1 MLSEKSPISTGYNHH
16 KQVSGCSYHK
26 VWAFLVC
33 MVIGVWRYLLIHIQG
48 LAHTFFLW
56 YGYCTKDSIM
66 REFEIKINK
75 NVEFVSVDD
84 FFEFSVKYYDLYSST
99 NTVLESKEFIV
110 DWYTSGIWLINDNKL
125 LIKKDGNWIDISE
138 RISTFLDWQNPDA
151 IEFPIS
157 LKMLFNATVDSL
169 KGNGH
174 DGPHVINQ
182 SIRISEIAKLY
193 SEKAV
198 QEEQKFIQDKLDEV
212 IFENLKEKFFDYY
225 KKKKQIPNNKSNEVE

>member
-1 MLSEKSPISTGYNHH
+1 
-16 KQVSGCSYHK
+16 
-26 VWAFLVC
+26 
-33 MVIGVWRYLLIHIQG
+33 
-48 LAHTFFLW
+48 
-56 YGYCTKDSIM
+56 M